1 MRRLTEMSR
10 TSGCAAKISP
20 AELDEILR
28 SLPPTESGLLLA
40 SWAHG
45 EDAALWEI
53 DANRLGVLT
62 LDFITPV
69 VDDPGRFGEIA
80 AANAL
85 SDIFAMGGR
94 PLVALNV
101 VCFPTSREP
110 IETLRNIL
118 AGGALK
124 AKEAGAVIAGG
135 HSVQDEEPKY
145 GLVVFGEVDRGREW
159 RVSGAKAGDAL
170 ILTKPLGAGIITT
183 AIKAG
188 LLPEEHLAPA
198 IESMTKLNDLRRANI
213 GPDTLETIHACT
225 DVTGFGLAGH
235 ASDMLDD
242 GIALTLYAE
251 RLPVLPGAEEMA
263 AMGMIPAGSYSNR
276 HFSEKRVVFET
287 SDKRARTLA
296 DDIIYDPQTSGG
308 LLLAVDSD
316 AAGDLLSLLRP
327 VFPMAERIGE
337 FCGGRGNIRVA

>member
-1 MRRLTEMSR
+1 MSR

-20 AELDEILR
+20 AELNEILR
-28 SLPPTESGLLLA
+28 NLPPTESDLLLA

-53 DANRLGVLT
+53 DSDRLGILT

-85 SDIFAMGGR
+85 SDVFAMGGR

-101 VCFPTSREP
+101 VCYPTAREP
-110 IETLRNIL
+110 IETLREIL
-118 AGGALK
+118 AGGARK
-124 AKEAGAVIAGG
+124 AKEAGAAIAGG

-145 GLVVFGEVDRGREW
+145 GLVVFGETDRGLEW
-159 RVSGAKAGDAL
+159 RVSGAKAGDSL
-170 ILTKPLGAGIITT
+170 ILTKPLGTGIITT

-198 IESMTKLNDLRRANI
+198 IESMTKLNDLRGANI
-213 GPDTLETIHACT
+213 GRGLREAIHACT

-242 GIALTLYAE
+242 GIAIMLYAK
-251 RLPVLPGAEEMA
+251 RLPILPGAADMA
-263 AMGMIPAGSYSNR
+263 AMGMIPAGSYSNK
-276 HFSEKRVVFET
+276 HYSEKRVVFES
-287 SDKRARTLA
+287 SDKRTRSLA

-308 LLLAVDSD
+308 LLLAVESD
-316 AAGDLLSLLRP
+316 AALELLSLLRP
-327 VFPMAERIGE
+327 AFPMARRIGE
-337 FCGGRGNIRVA
+337 FCEGRGNLRVV